1 MLTIEQNTNP
11 VEIVLHV
18 YKLKEGWDVNNLFTI
33 IPLNAAKSDILA
45 LQTIGRGLRLPFGE
59 ITHVEEIDT
68 LDIVAHDHY
77 REIIDDIKDNPVFKR
92 RNLDDEDIP
101 ETEVAKVEA
110 VVQDQQISIFDD
122 MFKDANVKSFQEIDT
137 NKDIDNLYEAYQ
149 KAYVKKAAPKKK
161 DSKPDGQITIFDLFG
176 SGDDTNSVDT
186 GSKEEQA
193 PTDTTVSQDNIDIT
207 IELNEPSK
215 SNVPELYVKEIFKQK
230 VEEFKKVAIS
240 VPKISISYSSSVEFK
255 PFTVKRNVL
264 DFDVAASKIER
275 YDGGYETIIEDM
287 CCLEKN
293 GKKIHP
299 KYVVSTATIKNA
311 GEQIKCLYARENYA
325 QFPPSGFDTRDSYF
339 IREVP
344 LVSRDLEDLTENDIA
359 ELLEKGEK
367 PFRQYVG
374 ICASGQSVKT
384 TLIRLY
390 SVLLQEAF
398 ILSED
403 PKYQDYVDP
412 YYTLVGYF
420 NSIRELGGAVRLL
433 DDDINSRLKVL
444 RKKYKNARQR
454 YLGFDGKK
462 EITSRIPSYQIA
474 EILEKLAEPF
484 DPSKERQSCYD
495 VVIATNMIAV
505 GMDVD

>member
-1 MLTIEQNTNP
+1 ML
-11 VEIVLHV
+11 
-18 YKLKEGWDVNNLFTI
+18 YF
-33 IPLNAAKSDILA
+33 
-45 LQTIGRGLRLPFGE
+45 
-59 ITHVEEIDT
+59 
-68 LDIVAHDHY
+68 Y
-77 REIIDDIKDNPVFKR
+77 C
-92 RNLDDEDIP
+92 
-101 ETEVAKVEA
+101 
-110 VVQDQQISIFDD
+110 ISINDFY
-122 MFKDANVKSFQEIDT
+122 I
-137 NKDIDNLYEAYQ
+137 I
-149 KAYVKKAAPKKK
+149 
-161 DSKPDGQITIFDLFG
+161 
-176 SGDDTNSVDT
+176 
-186 GSKEEQA
+186 
-193 PTDTTVSQDNIDIT
+193 
-207 IELNEPSK
+207 
-215 SNVPELYVKEIFKQK
+215 KQLTL
-230 VEEFKKVAIS
+230 S
-240 VPKISISYSSSVEFK
+240 YKISKFLQKFCLVFCYCLLPDESILIGTGFNFCTINKNGLSGNFPHAKNGLDACVIEACK
-255 PFTVKRNVL
+255 PFYPPQLIIQDELHLISGPLGT
-264 DFDVAASKIER
+264 I
-275 YDGGYETIIEDM
+275 YGGYETIIEDM

-325 QFPPSGFDTRDSYF
+325 QFLPSGFDTRDAYF
-339 IREVP
+339 IREIP
-344 LVSRDLEDLTENDIA
+344 LVSKDLEDLMEDDIT

-367 PFRQYVG
+367 PFRQYAG

-454 YLGFDGKK
+454 FLGFDGKK

-484 DPSKERQSCYD
+484 DPSKERQSCGRCAE
-495 VVIATNMIAV
+495 ICPKQCIEKR
-505 GMDVD
+505 GSL

>member
-1 MLTIEQNTNP
+1 MIIQDELHLISGPLGTI
-11 VEIVLHV
+11 
-18 YKLKEGWDVNNLFTI
+18 Y
-33 IPLNAAKSDILA
+33 
-45 LQTIGRGLRLPFGE
+45 
-59 ITHVEEIDT
+59 
-68 LDIVAHDHY
+68 
-77 REIIDDIKDNPVFKR
+77 
-92 RNLDDEDIP
+92 
-101 ETEVAKVEA
+101 
-110 VVQDQQISIFDD
+110 
-122 MFKDANVKSFQEIDT
+122 
-137 NKDIDNLYEAYQ
+137 
-149 KAYVKKAAPKKK
+149 
-161 DSKPDGQITIFDLFG
+161 
-176 SGDDTNSVDT
+176 
-186 GSKEEQA
+186 
-193 PTDTTVSQDNIDIT
+193 
-207 IELNEPSK
+207 
-215 SNVPELYVKEIFKQK
+215 
-230 VEEFKKVAIS
+230 
-240 VPKISISYSSSVEFK
+240 
-255 PFTVKRNVL
+255 
-264 DFDVAASKIER
+264 
-275 YDGGYETIIEDM
+275 GGYETIIEDM

-325 QFPPSGFDTRDSYF
+325 QFLPSGFDTRDAYF
-339 IREVP
+339 IREIP
-344 LVSRDLEDLTENDIA
+344 LVSKDLEDLTEDDIT

-367 PFRQYVG
+367 PFRQYAG

-454 YLGFDGKK
+454 FLGFDGKK

-484 DPSKERQSCYD
+484 DPSKERQSCGRCAE
-495 VVIATNMIAV
+495 ICPKQCIEKR
-505 GMDVD
+505 GSL